1 MLIPLL
7 YYHRGATR
15 GCCTPYNENI
25 RGCCTP
31 YQEGSRGCRTP
42 YQGGVWGCC
51 TTYQEGA
58 WGCCSAALL
67 HPLPYLITPGKG
79 CSQPPPSPGRGCTI
93 PGTSSIEVA
102 APPGIP
108 LRGVRLCKT
117 TDVLEFSS
125 TLMEQRTLD
134 ARRVLL
140 IKTIFRSASIS

>member
-25 RGCCTP
+25 RGCCTKRVP
-31 YQEGSRGCRTP
+31 GGAAPLTEGVSGGAAPLTKRVPGGAAVQHCCTP
-42 YQGGVWGCC
+42 YL
-51 TTYQEGA
+51 T
-58 WGCCSAALL
+58 LL
-67 HPLPYLITPGKG
+67 PPGK
-79 CSQPPPSPGRGCTI
+79 PPSPGRGCTI

-134 ARRVLL
+134 ARGV
-140 IKTIFRSASIS
+140 IGK